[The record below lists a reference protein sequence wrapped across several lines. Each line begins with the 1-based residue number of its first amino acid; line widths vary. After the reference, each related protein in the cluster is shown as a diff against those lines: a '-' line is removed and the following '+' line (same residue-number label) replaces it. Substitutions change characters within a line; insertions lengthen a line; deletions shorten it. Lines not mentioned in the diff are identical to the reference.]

1 MRRLLVFGL
10 QAGEIGGEIGYIL
23 VAKFGDDEI
32 HHLVLALTSLVGL
45 QTLYEVVLVL
55 TADVRRVRN
64 FADTIQPVAGLAFQ
78 GFLASCFRIAGYGRS
93 PRQKDG
99 GKKRR
104 RANQISSLHR

>member
-55 TADVRRVRN
+55 TADVRRVRD

-78 GFLASCFRIAGYGRS
+78 GLLASCFTDRRLR
-93 PRQKDG
+93 PVPPT
-99 GKKRR
+99 KRR
-104 RANQISSLHR
+104 RQETPPRKSDQFPS